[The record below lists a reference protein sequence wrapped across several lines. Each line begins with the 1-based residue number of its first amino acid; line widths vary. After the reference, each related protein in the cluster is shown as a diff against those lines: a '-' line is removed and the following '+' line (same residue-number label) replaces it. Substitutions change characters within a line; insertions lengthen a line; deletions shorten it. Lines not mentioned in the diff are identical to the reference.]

1 MLEIKITVEL
11 PGVPEAIS
19 HLADAML
26 ASKMIPNSV
35 QTQTQVTVRPAPVAA
50 FPEVAETEAAPAPVP
65 EKKTRKKKEAPA
77 PVSVELPEDAPPLA
91 NVPVEPVSFE
101 AGETYGGEATREAV
115 ADPEVAVVED
125 IPQDETPD
133 YTIDM
138 LSRAGTILLDKG
150 KMGELLNLLQK
161 YKAASLM
168 ELKPEQYAAF
178 AQDMK
183 AIGAD
188 LP

>member
-1 MLEIKITVEL
+1 M
-11 PGVPEAIS
+11 VP
-19 HLADAML
+19 
-26 ASKMIPNSV
+26 
-35 QTQTQVTVRPAPVAA
+35 T
-50 FPEVAETEAAPAPVP
+50 PVP

-77 PVSVELPEDAPPLA
+77 PVPVEQAEDVPPLA
-91 NVPVEPVSFE
+91 EVPAETVSLD
-101 AGETYGGEATREAV
+101 AGETYRGEATPEAV

-125 IPQDETPD
+125 IPQDEPV

-150 KMGELLNLLQK
+150 KMGELLSLLQK
-161 YKAASLM
+161 YSAASLM
-168 ELKPEQYAAF
+168 ELKPEQYSAF